1 LDDDLRDKWLKK
13 SNRQLGD
20 LKAEKKLLW
29 TTRLM
34 NNTEVQRFLGNGMI
48 YRIELIEQYR
58 KKGLTGLENALEAY
72 KQEFD
77 DMKRELRIPFVIST
91 GIYSIIGDLQDEL
104 GDFKGSKELR
114 IHIKDQIQNL
124 VGVNHPYYLA
134 SVQDVVKSYWKLR
147 ELKEA
152 EALLQENLPRLREVC
167 GVQHPNTIV
176 GAGNLVR
183 IFTLQGKWKE
193 AEELGL

>member
-1 LDDDLRDKWLKK
+1 
-13 SNRQLGD
+13 
-20 LKAEKKLLW
+20 
-29 TTRLM
+29 M
-34 NNTEVQRFLGNGMI
+34 NNTEVQRFLSNGMI
-48 YRIELIEQYR
+48 YQIELIKEYQKR
-58 KKGLTGLENALEAY
+58 GLTGLENPLEAY

-104 GDFKGSKELR
+104 GDLKGSKELR

-147 ELKEA
+147 VERSRSIATRKFATPERSVWSA
-152 EALLQENLPRLREVC
+152 TPKYNC
-167 GVQHPNTIV
+167 GS
-176 GAGNLVR
+176 R
-183 IFTLQGKWKE
+183 
-193 AEELGL
+193 